1 MSMRAASR
9 RRDAEIYLSKMSIA
23 VSGKMRLWT
32 RLKIFTLTL
41 PEHDSGDS
49 WKDYNDEGE
58 EGEEG
63 EEENGE
69 EEEEVN
75 LRGCIPCVRP

>member
-1 MSMRAASR
+1 
-9 RRDAEIYLSKMSIA
+9 
-23 VSGKMRLWT
+23 
-32 RLKIFTLTL
+32 LTP

-63 EEENGE
+63 EEENRE

-75 LRGCIPCVRP
+75 LRRCIPCVRPKRCVGYERLA

>member
-1 MSMRAASR
+1 
-9 RRDAEIYLSKMSIA
+9 
-23 VSGKMRLWT
+23 
-32 RLKIFTLTL
+32 LTL
-41 PEHDSGDS
+41 PGLDSGDS

-63 EEENGE
+63 EEESRE

-75 LRGCIPCVRP
+75 LRRCIPCVRSNQCVGYVRVA

>member
-1 MSMRAASR
+1 
-9 RRDAEIYLSKMSIA
+9 
-23 VSGKMRLWT
+23 MRLWS

-41 PEHDSGDS
+41 PELDSGD
-49 WKDYNDEGE
+49 YVEGYYDEGE

-63 EEENGE
+63 EEENRE

-75 LRGCIPCVRP
+75 LRRCIPCVRP

>member
-1 MSMRAASR
+1 
-9 RRDAEIYLSKMSIA
+9 
-23 VSGKMRLWT
+23 
-32 RLKIFTLTL
+32 LTL
-41 PEHDSGDS
+41 PGLDSGDS

-63 EEENGE
+63 EEENRE

-75 LRGCIPCVRP
+75 LRRCIPWVRPNRCVG